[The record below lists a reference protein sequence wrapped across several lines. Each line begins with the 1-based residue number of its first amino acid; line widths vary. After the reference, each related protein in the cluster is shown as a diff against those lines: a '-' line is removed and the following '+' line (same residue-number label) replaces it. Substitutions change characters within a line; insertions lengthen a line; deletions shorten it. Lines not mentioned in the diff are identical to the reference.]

1 MSDLRSDY
9 DEDSLPWLQEVEDED
24 APSGISARTMIA
36 GLLGVALVAALVA
49 AGFFLIGRNDSAVDG
64 SEPELI
70 AAPAEPYKMKP
81 EDPGGLDIAGQSQT
95 AFETSA
101 GEDVDSRLDL
111 GTTSA
116 DVAGNAAER
125 QPEPKRIPPNET
137 KEPIPDEPAPAPEPK
152 PSGAP
157 GSVIQLGAFSNTA
170 QAERAWTALSA
181 RFGLLSGMTKMV
193 VPYSANGRTGYRLR
207 AAASSPQAA
216 RDACRAIEAGGE
228 SCFVAR

>member
-111 GTTSA
+111 GTTGA